1 MTNPLNYI
9 EKYPDRTK
17 QIIGIDRQQWL
28 SLLKIVKDEEE
39 RLRLLR
45 EQTKIRINKKGGGR
59 PKILNQ
65 DEEICLCIYYLRHL
79 PTFEILGMQFG
90 VSKTETNDTFN
101 YWLKIFRK
109 ILPCSIL
116 EQSTKLSSNRQMGEE
131 SLTEH
136 ELIVDSWEQAR
147 ERPGDNQ
154 IQKEYYSGNKKQHTF
169 KGQVIV
175 LHLGKDIVGSIHF
188 RTKHNYYA
196 LETILCG
203 LSKKVDLPKV
213 DAPTRFNLI
222 GFVGEAFRNENRR

>member
-90 VSKTETNDTFN
+90 VSKTEANDTFN

-109 ILPCSIL
+109 ILPCSML

-154 IQKEYYSGNKKQHTF
+154 IPKEYYSGKKKQHTF
-169 KGQVIV
+169 KGQVIG
-175 LHLGKDIVGSIHF
+175 LPLTMI
-188 RTKHNYYA
+188 A
-196 LETILCG
+196 QIL
-203 LSKKVDLPKV
+203 V
-213 DAPTRFNLI
+213 
-222 GFVGEAFRNENRR
+222 